1 MQLFPGGINQTPRN
15 QGPYH
20 PNLRRAT
27 IGAAF
32 GLLDVKPDGPEIVLA
47 GGSLQVFPVSIRV
60 TKGNYHLQ
68 GKTVALTASE
78 NGKPQAL
85 GCAKRHSPRQTSGD
99 SGVCMLTGESQNLRL
114 LPFSLLGCVQRLFLC
129 WATTWA

>member
-1 MQLFPGGINQTPRN
+1 MQFPGGINQTPRN

-20 PNLRRAT
+20 LRRAT

-32 GLLDVKPDGPEIVLA
+32 GLDVKPDGPEIVL
-47 GGSLQVFPVSIRV
+47 GFHSCNQ
-60 TKGNYHLQ
+60 GNYHLQ

-85 GCAKRHSPRQTSGD
+85 GCAKRHRQTSGD
-99 SGVCMLTGESQNLRL
+99 SGVCMLSGESQNLRL